1 MLSFREMNIYWL
13 SLCGSVFAESPPSDI
28 RYPFQKNVIDY
39 QKYPFIHL
47 FKSSTQKNSCR
58 FVPGNGMETDSILN
72 YGNVYEEI
80 LDNNST
86 STQKGSSLHQN
97 ILSCQQ
103 NLFTRQQNLLSCQQ
117 NLLSC

>member
-1 MLSFREMNIYWL
+1 LIHFYKREMNIYWL

-28 RYPFQKNVIDY
+28 
-39 QKYPFIHL
+39 
-47 FKSSTQKNSCR
+47 R